1 MQVKSF
7 MTKVTMDAIR
17 EMDDSINDWL
27 EKNNIEPKFVT
38 QAIGGD
44 QGRENRPSERLIVIS
59 VWY

>member
-1 MQVKSF
+1 MRVKSF

-17 EMDDSINDWL
+17 EMDDSINSWL
-27 EKNNIEPKFVT
+27 EHNKIEPKFIT
-38 QAIGGD
+38 QAIGED